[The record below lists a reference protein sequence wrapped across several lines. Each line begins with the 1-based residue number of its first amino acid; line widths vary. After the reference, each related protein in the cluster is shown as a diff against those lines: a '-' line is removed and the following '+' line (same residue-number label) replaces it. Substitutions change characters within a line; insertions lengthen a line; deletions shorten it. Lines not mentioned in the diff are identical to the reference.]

1 MTIPTV
7 AVMPPPLPNAYV
19 RAASRRASSC
29 PTYGEARHDDRGC
42 IFRLAWTR
50 CRTQNFGQ
58 GKPYLRLSVR
68 VGDGDAAQWVSVLA
82 FDAEALA
89 MASRFVQG
97 ARVYVEGRISLT
109 EWTGKDGAK
118 RHGLSV
124 MAWHCRLSQIGRNKA
139 KRDAG
144 VSPSNS
150 VALPLDDPIPF

>member
-1 MTIPTV
+1 MTIE
-7 AVMPPPLPNAYV
+7 
-19 RAASRRASSC
+19 AAFFGSL
-29 PTYGEARHDDRGC
+29 GHD
-42 IFRLAWTR
+42 AEPKTSA
-50 CRTQNFGQ
+50 N